1 MGGKVTYSLEGLGR
15 KLFKVVDEVK
25 EAARRYISE
34 ISIVKKVTLIFSLAI
49 AALLRQHKDLNTHT
63 HIFVE
68 ILAR

>member
-34 ISIVKKVTLIFSLAI
+34 ISIVKKVTLIFSLAT
-49 AALLRQHKDLNTHT
+49 AAILWQHQDLNTH
-63 HIFVE
+63 IY
-68 ILAR
+68 LGKNG

>member
-1 MGGKVTYSLEGLGR
+1 MGGKVTYSLESLGR

-49 AALLRQHKDLNTHT
+49 ADILRQHKDLNTHT
-63 HIFVE
+63 YS
-68 ILAR
+68 LRY